1 MTIRE
6 HINISDDRL
15 MNGLLPVVRIMSEI
29 NASKDSEV
37 TLDFSDTRFVSPVFI
52 LSLIVFATR
61 CGKRI
66 TIIGANK
73 YLDTIGFTDGGIAPD
88 KLRGSAFLAIM
99 EGYSNKTYI
108 PIVSFPA
115 NTNTDEKE
123 TISSIV
129 EDIIIRQL
137 NIEHNV
143 ATGIKYMVEETID
156 NVTEHSE
163 TDRGFIFAQSY
174 QNKGYLDLCI
184 ADRGITLLGSYK
196 KLPDNEINDD
206 MEAIKAANRGISSK
220 NRPEAENRGFGIY
233 TSKKMLIEG
242 LGGQYMMISGNSMY
256 MKNKELDNFYSFPG
270 NIRLDGT
277 VVALRIPF
285 QSPNFNYVNYIE

>member
-1 MTIRE
+1 MTICE

-29 NASKDSEV
+29 NASEESEV
-37 TLDFSDTRFVSPVFI
+37 TLDFSDTKFVSPVFI
-52 LSLIVFATR
+52 LSLIVYATR
-61 CGKRI
+61 CNKKISIR
-66 TIIGANK
+66 GASK
-73 YLDTIGFTDGGIAPD
+73 YLETIGFTNGGIAPD

-115 NTNTDEKE
+115 NTDTDEKE

-163 TDRGFIFAQSY
+163 TDRGFIFTQAY
-174 QNKGYLDLCI
+174 PNKGYLDLCI
-184 ADRGITLLGSYK
+184 ADRGITLLGSYR
-196 KLPDNEINDD
+196 KLTGNEINDD

-242 LGGQYMMISGNSMY
+242 LGGQYLMISGNSMY
-256 MKNKELDNFYSFPG
+256 MKNKVFDNFYSFPG
-270 NIRLDGT
+270 SIRLDGT

-285 QSPNFNYVNYIE
+285 QSPNFNYVSYIE